1 MAVCHRMQAVRHIT
15 MFIQRLSCF
24 FRASVLADKKCL
36 GIWGRR
42 HGKRSG
48 KTVRGV
54 AVRRMDPASACFFR
68 FVSFLFRTEKRKSCP
83 AASSSQPSIMEKF
96 ISSLKNMKF
105 LIPYLRRL
113 QFRWV
118 VIANAV
124 LLLPAQLYQFYL
136 QQQPADEERIA
147 VIIRI
152 LQSNNSSMFWY
163 LIAGIGFYLWYRRKE
178 KQAGYTGQF
187 MGSFWIP
194 LSVWVLGMVITT
206 VMTLKSLAVWF

>member
-1 MAVCHRMQAVRHIT
+1 
-15 MFIQRLSCF
+15 
-24 FRASVLADKKCL
+24 
-36 GIWGRR
+36 
-42 HGKRSG
+42 
-48 KTVRGV
+48 
-54 AVRRMDPASACFFR
+54 
-68 FVSFLFRTEKRKSCP
+68 
-83 AASSSQPSIMEKF
+83 
-96 ISSLKNMKF
+96 MKF

-124 LLLPAQLYQFYL
+124 LLLPAQFYQFYL

-178 KQAGYTGQF
+178 KQAGYAGQF

-194 LSVWVLGMVITT
+194 LSVWVLGMTITT

>member
-1 MAVCHRMQAVRHIT
+1 
-15 MFIQRLSCF
+15 
-24 FRASVLADKKCL
+24 
-36 GIWGRR
+36 
-42 HGKRSG
+42 
-48 KTVRGV
+48 
-54 AVRRMDPASACFFR
+54 
-68 FVSFLFRTEKRKSCP
+68 
-83 AASSSQPSIMEKF
+83 MEKF

>member
-1 MAVCHRMQAVRHIT
+1 
-15 MFIQRLSCF
+15 
-24 FRASVLADKKCL
+24 
-36 GIWGRR
+36 
-42 HGKRSG
+42 
-48 KTVRGV
+48 
-54 AVRRMDPASACFFR
+54 
-68 FVSFLFRTEKRKSCP
+68 
-83 AASSSQPSIMEKF
+83 
-96 ISSLKNMKF
+96 MKF

-118 VIANAV
+118 VIANAI

-136 QQQPADEERIA
+136 QQQPADEERIV